1 MAGGGGKSVVAVL
14 AVAFF
19 LLAAFASGLSTG
31 DATSGRGTSSGG
43 GSGAARLRQAPPTLA
58 PCPWRL
64 GSGKRR
70 AEQRFDGGDDVFSP
84 PTATRAVVA
93 EMELYDLTGSCAERG
108 LHGDGEP
115 PGPRRGKALGENLRG
130 EEERVRGR
138 GGITRR
144 VARAGAVED
153 VERKE
158 RSADEEAKHSG

>member
-1 MAGGGGKSVVAVL
+1 MHADLNVYLKPNKHKTEYGNTQQGTPRRGGVPAVGE
-14 AVAFF
+14 AM
-19 LLAAFASGLSTG
+19 G
-31 DATSGRGTSSGG
+31 
-43 GSGAARLRQAPPTLA
+43 
-58 PCPWRL
+58 RL

-70 AEQRFDGGDDVFSP
+70 AEQRFGGGDDVFSP

-115 PGPRRGKALGENLRG
+115 PRPRRGKALSENLRG

-153 VERKE
+153 VERRE

>member
-1 MAGGGGKSVVAVL
+1 MGEAMG
-14 AVAFF
+14 
-19 LLAAFASGLSTG
+19 
-31 DATSGRGTSSGG
+31 
-43 GSGAARLRQAPPTLA
+43 
-58 PCPWRL
+58 RL

-70 AEQRFDGGDDVFSP
+70 AEQRFGGGDDVFSP
-84 PTATRAVVA
+84 PTAMRAVVA

-115 PGPRRGKALGENLRG
+115 PRPRRGKALSENLRG

-153 VERKE
+153 VERRE